1 MGGRQG
7 LVQAGRA
14 AGFALAHARL
24 HVRLGSDSRG
34 SALPAP
40 LPPNA
45 AARVRA
51 PGQPPAPCPRVP
63 VSHVPLPLSWST
75 SHFNVR
81 DRAFLQTRS
90 CLPGLVLPG
99 HGHCAGKRQP
109 GSAQQSALHR
119 SGVCRPLLAVCHT
132 RVMLGAGSAGPGMMG
147 WWGSSAVPRLGQL
160 RACCSALPQSSA
172 CKGTIPISSPA

>member
-63 VSHVPLPLSWST
+63 CPRDPRPPPTQLEQFPL
-75 SHFNVR
+75 
-81 DRAFLQTRS
+81 Q
-90 CLPGLVLPG
+90 C
-99 HGHCAGKRQP
+99 Q
-109 GSAQQSALHR
+109 
-119 SGVCRPLLAVCHT
+119 
-132 RVMLGAGSAGPGMMG
+132 
-147 WWGSSAVPRLGQL
+147 GQ
-160 RACCSALPQSSA
+160 
-172 CKGTIPISSPA
+172 GIPADS